1 MSETVAVS
9 KVAYLNGT
17 LKRFMFAMLLANIA
31 VTMYDSLLPLYLKQL
46 NANIVQVGLFF
57 TLAQIIP
64 LALQILGGWIS
75 DSLGRLRSIAW
86 GSMAGVFSFIG
97 ILLAP
102 TWEWVLLGVGLSAV
116 TRALVGPSFS
126 SFIAEQSSEENRG
139 RVYALSE
146 SIFSVV
152 TIIGPPLGG
161 WLAETYGFKVMLFV
175 GAILYIVATL
185 VRISMARTAA
195 QGETGEKRS
204 LSLGVLK
211 NSLGEMTGLI
221 LAGGVITWL
230 LITDG
235 VRDVAF
241 SLSFQLMPLYLDGIG
256 HMSLLQI
263 GWLNSIFGV
272 ASLAVTMPAGWLS
285 DKKGER
291 VAIVSGFLLEFS
303 ALLVFIYT
311 PPSFLGYAVSWA
323 LFGLGVGMMSP
334 AYQSLIS
341 KAVPDRL
348 RGTAMGLMSTSLGV
362 FSLPAPA
369 IGAQLW
375 SRFTPRL
382 PFFITAVVAIA
393 SVVPVW
399 LKFRLPEKNTQ
410 ELEK

>member
-9 KVAYLNGT
+9 KQSFLNGT
-17 LKRFMFAMLLANIA
+17 MKRFMFAMLLANIA
-31 VTMYDSLLPLYLKQL
+31 VSMYDTLLPLYLKQL
-46 NANIVQVGLFF
+46 NANVVQVGLFF

-86 GSMAGVFSFIG
+86 GSVAGVFSFIG
-97 ILLAP
+97 IILAP
-102 TWEWVLLGVGLSAV
+102 TWEWVLLGIGLSAV
-116 TRALVGPSFS
+116 TRALVGPSFG

-146 SIFSVV
+146 SIFSIV
-152 TIIGPPLGG
+152 TIVGPPLGG
-161 WLAETYGFKVMLFV
+161 WLAETYGFKMMLIA
-175 GAILYIVATL
+175 GAMLYIVATL
-185 VRISMARTAA
+185 VRVSMAQLAA
-195 QGETGEKRS
+195 KGETGEKRS

-241 SLSFQLMPLYLDGIG
+241 SLSFQLMPLYLEGIG
-256 HMSLLQI
+256 RMSLVQI

-272 ASLAVTMPAGWLS
+272 TSLAVTMPAGWLS

-291 VAIVSGFLLEFS
+291 VAIACGFLLEFS
-303 ALLVFIYT
+303 ALMVFIYA
-311 PPSFLGYAVSWA
+311 PPSFLGYAISWA
-323 LFGLGVGMMSP
+323 LFGLGVGLMSP

-348 RGTAMGLMSTSLGV
+348 RGTAMGLMNTSLGL

-382 PFFITAVVAIA
+382 PFMITAVVSIA

-399 LKFRLPEKNTQ
+399 LKFRLPARKDAEPTP
-410 ELEK
+410 